1 MSAGLY
7 LDTSGWLAALS
18 PRDQHHATAVAAYD
32 AWLANRER
40 FLTTNLVVAEV
51 HALLVRAGGADAG
64 VRFLDRL
71 RDDPS
76 HEVVW
81 ATPDLQQAAVDRWL
95 RPYRQV
101 AFSLTDA
108 VSFEVMRAAGLRR
121 AFAFDR
127 HFDRAGFEGVP

>member
-1 MSAGLY
+1 MRDAVF
-7 LDTSGWLAALS
+7 LDASGWVAALN
-18 PRDQHHATAVAAYD
+18 PRDQHHAAAAPAYD

-40 FLTTNLVVAEV
+40 FVTTNLVVAEV
-51 HALLVRAGGADAG
+51 HALLIRARGAEPG

-81 ATPDLQQAAVDRWL
+81 ATPEFQQAAVDRWL
-95 RPYRQV
+95 RPYRDV

-127 HFDRAGFEGVP
+127 HFDRAGFERVP